1 MSNFFKAAA
10 LAVALLT
17 AAPAVANA
25 TTFVVLGAAGG
36 DGSISGV
43 FGNTG
48 IAGGGFTDV
57 IQFELPSSGFTSA
70 TITSI
75 LANATTDVTF
85 TSVFLNDVAFSIK
98 ETADP
103 EYWFLKDLP
112 TLSGTQTL
120 TVNGISGGAGS
131 YGGTIAFAPRGVPE
145 PATWAMMILGFGMVG
160 AGLRLARR
168 PDAVKIAV

>member
-1 MSNFFKAAA
+1 MSNIFRAAA

-25 TTFVVLGAAGG
+25 TTFITLGPAAS

-48 IAGGGFTDV
+48 IAGGGFTD
-57 IQFELPSSGFTSA
+57 IITFQLPAAGFTSA

-85 TSVFLNDVAFSIK
+85 TSVFLNNVAFNIR
-98 ETADP
+98 ETGDP
-103 EYWFLKDLP
+103 EFWFLKNLP

-120 TVNGISGGAGS
+120 TINGTSGGAGS
-131 YGGTIAFAPRGVPE
+131 YGGTIAFAPAAIPE
-145 PATWAMMILGFGMVG
+145 PATWAMLILGFGMVG

-168 PDAVKIAV
+168 PATEGVAV